1 MVFKAQK
8 KRRKSGEN
16 DYTKGQVVAKCN
28 SNDKKDNK
36 EKFFEIKDFCIFY
49 KIILDEFF
57 LCFYT

>member
-28 SNDKKDNK
+28 SNDKKHDK
-36 EKFFEIKDFCIFY
+36 ENSLK
-49 KIILDEFF
+49 
-57 LCFYT
+57 